1 MSPEITKKAR
11 AVLAG
16 RQSEYRAAR
25 AERAAKARAELD
37 GADELADRVLRVRLD
52 ALGGAIANG
61 DAETMAEAIAQ
72 SRALQDELAA
82 MLEARGFERDILF
95 DAPMCRA
102 CGDAGYVGPRVC
114 QCLKD
119 CVDEVSRAVPAG
131 LEGGSFSRFDLNVFS
146 DAQEGEWTLSQ
157 RENMEGHF
165 HFCRTWAARFGADSE
180 NLFLNGGT
188 GQGKTFLCGCMAE
201 TVAAAGR
208 SVCYTTA
215 VRMFERFESLRFDH
229 PESGGEGVD
238 TSVFFNADL
247 LIVDDLGTEMVT
259 AYVQS
264 VLYDL
269 INTRLT
275 RGVKTV
281 INANLS
287 AEQLEKRYLPQTCS
301 RLLGVYRMLHF
312 FGPDLR
318 MVKHTSKFGV

>member
-11 AVLAG
+11 AMLAG
-16 RQSEYRAAR
+16 RQSEYRAER
-25 AERAAKARAELD
+25 AERAAKARAELS
-37 GADELADRVLRVRLD
+37 GAAELADRVLRVRLD
-52 ALGGAIANG
+52 ALGGAIAGG
-61 DAETMAEAIAQ
+61 DLGAMTEAINQ

-82 MLEARGFERDILF
+82 MLEERGFERDILF
-95 DAPMCRA
+95 DTPMCRA
-102 CGDAGYVGPRVC
+102 CGDAGYIGPRMC

-119 CVDEVSRAVPAG
+119 CADQVSRAVPAG
-131 LEGGSFSRFDLNVFS
+131 LETGSFSRFDLNVFS
-146 DAQEGEWTLSQ
+146 DAPDGEWALSQ
-157 RENMEGHF
+157 RENMEGHL
-165 HFCRTWAARFGADSE
+165 HFCRDWAARFGADSE

-201 TVAAAGR
+201 TVAASGR

-215 VRMFERFESLRFDH
+215 VRMFERFEALRFS
-229 PESGGEGVD
+229 PAPGGEGAD

-275 RGVKTV
+275 RGVKTI

-287 AEQLEKRYLPQTCS
+287 SEQLTGRYLPQTCS
-301 RLLGVYRMLHF
+301 RLLGEYRMLHF